1 MPRTSSSATILLT
14 AAVAALTAATA
25 SGCVSVGPSATPKS
39 PSSPSASAR
48 APRPEGH
55 AGSPVVPSPGR
66 ESLERTKPTT
76 APHAREHDASHPPQQ
91 PAPPATDRKP
101 APGAARHGAADP
113 EPPAGPKPPRHPHPR
128 NAHKPPKVP
137 AQTDVCAL
145 GRKYGGWDPDSPQS
159 AICHDA
165 YGG

>member
-1 MPRTSSSATILLT
+1 GEP
-14 AAVAALTAATA
+14 
-25 SGCVSVGPSATPKS
+25 VGADGAGVGDRGTGS
-39 PSSPSASAR
+39 R
-48 APRPEGH
+48 AEKEDCGD
-55 AGSPVVPSPGR
+55 PG
-66 ESLERTKPTT
+66 
-76 APHAREHDASHPPQQ
+76 
-91 PAPPATDRKP
+91 
-101 APGAARHGAADP
+101 
-113 EPPAGPKPPRHPHPR
+113 HPR